1 VKILPDADPD
11 LNGTHIASKPED
23 FRDSQVEG
31 FQARKGLLLDSAE
44 SSEGSPL
51 GVRVEN
57 RSGIVSTEDISGND
71 YKIISLLKQ
80 DADAYYS
87 FKGLMRKL
95 DLHQESLSRALNR
108 LKSYGLVQRSVNGY
122 KLIQNEPSNV
132 LSKQPSKLPQLANTM
147 NRQYDRVLQMY
158 LPVDI
163 GSEEIVYALNGKWFR
178 RLRWLGLVHSES
190 GYLLQWIN
198 EGNSFQIKLWLALD
212 HITVETNAVSAN
224 EKIEAMVG
232 SCRILEQIM
241 KVYQTIVNQRSKH
254 VSSGGF
260 VA

>member
-1 VKILPDADPD
+1 MKIIPDADPD
-11 LNGTHIASKPED
+11 LNVTHIASKPED
-23 FRDSQVEG
+23 FRNSQVEG

-44 SSEGSPL
+44 GSERSPL
-51 GVRVEN
+51 DVQIEN
-57 RSGIVSTEDISGND
+57 RSGIVSGDIGSND

-80 DADAYYS
+80 NADAYYS

-122 KLIQNEPSNV
+122 KLIQNEPSNA
-132 LSKQPSKLPQLANTM
+132 LSKQPSGLPHLANTT
-147 NRQYDRVLQMY
+147 NRQYDRVLQLY

-163 GSEEIVYALNGKWFR
+163 GSEEIVCALNGKWFR
-178 RLRWLGLVHSES
+178 RLRWLGLVHGES
-190 GYLLQWIN
+190 GYLLQWMN
-198 EGNSFQIKLWLALD
+198 EGNSFQIKVWLALD
-212 HITVETNAVSAN
+212 HITVETNAASDN
-224 EKIEAMVG
+224 DKIEAMVG

-241 KVYQTIVNQRSKH
+241 KIYQTIVDQRSNH
-254 VSSGGF
+254 VSSVRF